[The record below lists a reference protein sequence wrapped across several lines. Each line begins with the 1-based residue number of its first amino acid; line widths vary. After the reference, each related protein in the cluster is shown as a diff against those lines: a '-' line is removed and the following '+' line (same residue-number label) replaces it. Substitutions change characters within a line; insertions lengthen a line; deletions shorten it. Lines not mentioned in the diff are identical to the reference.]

1 MKKVYIIHG
10 WRGYPK
16 EGWFPWLKKELE
28 KRGFN
33 VHIPKMP
40 DADTPNI
47 KNWINFINKNV
58 KDLDK
63 ETIFI
68 GHSIGC
74 QAILRFLE
82 LKKEKIGGAV
92 FLAGWFNL
100 TEEATP
106 TQEEMLI
113 AQPWIEEPIN
123 FKKIRKNLKK
133 VIAIFS
139 DNDPYVKLDNKGI
152 FEKELN
158 AKIIIEHNKHHL
170 GGEANIK
177 RLSSVLKAILEIAN
191 E

>member
-1 MKKVYIIHG
+1 MIKVYIIHG
-10 WRGYPK
+10 WGGYSE

-28 KRGFN
+28 KRRFK
-33 VHIPKMP
+33 VYVPKMP
-40 DADTPNI
+40 DADAPEI
-47 KNWINFINKNV
+47 SKWINFLNKNV

-63 ETIFI
+63 ETFFI

-92 FLAGWFNL
+92 FIAGWFNL

-177 RLSSVLKAILEIAN
+177 QLSSVLEAILEIAN
-191 E
+191 G